1 MAEAA
6 PVFEA
11 VRMGRRPSW
20 RAAAVVV
27 AGLLL
32 PVVVG
37 GANGGYFP
45 PAWGWISLFALWA
58 AAIALFSGAAV
69 TWMHGTFVGAL
80 ALFAAWSGVSAFWGH
95 ATPAVTGFERNL
107 MYAAA
112 AAFVVVV
119 VRDKSTLALAAFTGG
134 VGLMDL
140 YSLGT
145 RLAPDR
151 WGSYNP
157 VAVYRLAAPVG
168 YWNALGIINV
178 LAILLALGWA
188 LDAAAWVRGVA
199 GASLVV
205 FGTTLYFTYS
215 RGSLLALGAALV
227 VLLIVDQH
235 RIRRVPGTV
244 VAVAVPLLAILL
256 ASERPALNRQR
267 ESLRAV
273 VHEGHRLILI
283 LVALAVLAGVVC
295 AAYAALE
302 EAVLRRPGL
311 ARSVGAAVVVACAI
325 AVIVGV
331 AIAGNPAHVARRGWD
346 HFVAPPPKSVT
357 ALNTRYF
364 TFSNNGRIALWHV
377 AWREFRGHPIV
388 GAGQGSFLRTWELR
402 RTIAA
407 QVKNAHSLYLE
418 TLGDLGIVGLVLLAL
433 GLVTPLLA
441 GLRRR
446 RERYV
451 PFALA
456 AYVALLLHAS
466 FDWDWQIPVVV
477 IGGFLCAGLLL
488 GGVGATTAARRSPI
502 RVGSLVL
509 DRGRSGHRARRAC
522 RQRSRRHARRPTR
535 RTENGR
541 PRSPLPGTAETWAWW
556 STDPIRLLGEAQVG
570 TGNVRCCTGDV
581 RCERSRRTRAT
592 GISGSTS
599 RGRRTARRS
608 GRRSRARLRLDPLG
622 PEIAEF
628 EAGDRRPSRRSRSCP
643 NDLQISEN
651 RSTLSQMLRRDPAR
665 QPRAAD
671 PARLRLRRLPRRR
684 RRGRRGHHLGH
695 LRARASVQE
704 ELRFSRRGEPVG
716 MADRDRPPRARR
728 ALRRRADRRR

>member
-283 LVALAVLAGVVC
+283 LGRARRLPLGRLRGLRGARGGRYSPAGARALSRRGSRRRMRDRGHRGRRDRRLSRARC
-295 AAYAALE
+295 ASGLGS
-302 EAVLRRPGL
+302 LRR
-311 ARSVGAAVVVACAI
+311 AAAQVGHRAQHEVLHVSEQR
-325 AVIVGV
+325 
-331 AIAGNPAHVARRGWD
+331 PAHRPWR
-346 HFVAPPPKSVT
+346 
-357 ALNTRYF
+357 
-364 TFSNNGRIALWHV
+364 HV

-418 TLGDLGIVGLVLLAL
+418 TLGHSRHRRARPPRPRLAL
-433 GLVTPLLA
+433 HAAPRRAAPAARADAPFRVGGLQCRVASST
-441 GLRRR
+441 
-446 RERYV
+446 
-451 PFALA
+451 AL
-456 AYVALLLHAS
+456 
-466 FDWDWQIPVVV
+466 FKWDGQIPVVV

-488 GGVGATTAARRSPI
+488 GGVGATTAAPRSPI

-509 DRGRSGHRARRAC
+509 VRGRSGHRARRAC
-522 RQRSRRHARRPTR
+522 RQRSRRDARRPTR

-541 PRSPLPGTAETWAWW
+541 PRSPP
-556 STDPIRLLGEAQVG
+556 
-570 TGNVRCCTGDV
+570 
-581 RCERSRRTRAT
+581 
-592 GISGSTS
+592 
-599 RGRRTARRS
+599 
-608 GRRSRARLRLDPLG
+608 
-622 PEIAEF
+622 PEH
-628 EAGDRRPSRRSRSCP
+628 R
-643 NDLQISEN
+643 
-651 RSTLSQMLRRDPAR
+651 
-665 QPRAAD
+665 
-671 PARLRLRRLPRRR
+671 PRR
-684 RRGRRGHHLGH
+684 GG
-695 LRARASVQE
+695 V
-704 ELRFSRRGEPVG
+704 VV
-716 MADRDRPPRARR
+716 
-728 ALRRRADRRR
+728 